1 MPHIPQRIIRSV
13 FYLYAS
19 KEDARS
25 GQNAGGTGFLV
36 AFQNSPLERVQGD
49 LFYAVTNWH
58 VACRDGFSVIRLNTR
73 DGGTDIIDLD
83 CSEWDFLPH
92 KYDIAA
98 APVRIDDDTHD
109 ISYVSTHMFTEPPKA
124 DVTGMRRFYGDK
136 IGVGEDVFM
145 IGLFIDHSGVTTN
158 VPSARFGNISMMPN
172 SRATIRQTTG
182 YDGES
187 YIVDMHSR
195 TGFSGSPVFVYRTFG
210 SDLTE
215 SEEPFDSIE
224 MEFDRLEIEPNRL
237 STGNPSWHPQSFGG
251 RVRGSSGRLKTSRSL
266 LKLLG
271 IHWGQFPEEWELRN
285 KKKLSES
292 KVPLIL
298 DGASVKGFSG
308 ITCVIPASHILEV
321 LNMPSLKEKA
331 KKARG

>member
-1 MPHIPQRIIRSV
+1 M
-13 FYLYAS
+13 
-19 KEDARS
+19 
-25 GQNAGGTGFLV
+25 
-36 AFQNSPLERVQGD
+36 
-49 LFYAVTNWH
+49 
-58 VACRDGFSVIRLNTR
+58 IRLNTR

-145 IGLFIDHSGVTTN
+145 IGLFMIIVVSLQMSLARG
-158 VPSARFGNISMMPN
+158 SAILVWMPI

-215 SEEPFDSIE
+215 NRKNRSNSIE

-308 ITCVIPASHILEV
+308 MTCVIPASHILEV

-331 KKARG
+331 K